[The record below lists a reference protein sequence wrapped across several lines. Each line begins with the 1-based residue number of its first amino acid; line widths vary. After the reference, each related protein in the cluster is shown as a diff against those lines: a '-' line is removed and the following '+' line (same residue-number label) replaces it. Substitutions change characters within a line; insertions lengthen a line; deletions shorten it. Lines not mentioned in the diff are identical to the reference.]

1 MQIASLKF
9 SISAQVTNRTWWT
22 KSPAQNTPF
31 SILLKKMRWPAI
43 CLEFNQKYKA
53 RFNEGVF
60 DPLTKKNRK
69 NKQYASND
77 KLETVQSLDQKKNC
91 PNERPKEKNCPNQD
105 YPIFVFLGLI
115 LPTKDTCRNLSWKP
129 TVNHSSSSL

>member
-31 SILLKKMRWPAI
+31 SILLKKMRSGTKKMRWPAI

-77 KLETVQSLDQKKNC
+77 KLETVQSLDQKK
-91 PNERPKEKNCPNQD
+91 KTVQTKINQ
-105 YPIFVFLGLI
+105 FLYFSVSYYLQRTLVATLVG
-115 LPTKDTCRNLSWKP
+115 NQQ
-129 TVNHSSSSL
+129 